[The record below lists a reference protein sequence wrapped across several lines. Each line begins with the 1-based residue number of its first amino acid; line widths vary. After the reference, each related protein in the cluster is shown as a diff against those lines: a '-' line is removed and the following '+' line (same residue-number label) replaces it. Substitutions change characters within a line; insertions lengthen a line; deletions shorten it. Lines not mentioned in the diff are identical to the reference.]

1 MQPLKALFPL
11 ITVLAA
17 AITWLVLSEPGSQIL
32 TSWLQPWRPQGP
44 QVGQILTLQGSMKTV
59 RDGRVEAFEGQLEK
73 PLPVHSGDR
82 IEVDAKSRAVIVL
95 NSQDELQLVPF
106 TAAALQLW
114 NERDPNSAVYLT
126 LLNGE
131 AELKKPGVKGK
142 AYIVREGRLYL
153 PGQAATNKP
162 MSLTVLKNAPLDM
175 QLGEETDAPPVD
187 SSGEASGPTTGLE
200 EEPKAEFGAEPET
213 LSNEYIDETISSRQG
228 LLQKCWLAR
237 VRENPNAKVK
247 MTVQFE
253 ISRRGKV
260 REVRVADS
268 TVDDD
273 TLKNCVSQ
281 VFERLAFRTFKGS
294 EIALSYPIQFE

>member
-1 MQPLKALFPL
+1 MQSLKALFPL
-11 ITVLAA
+11 FTVLAA
-17 AITWLVLSEPGSQIL
+17 AITWLVLSEPGTQIL

-44 QVGQILTLQGSMKTV
+44 QVGQILQLQGTMKTV
-59 RDGRVEAFEGQLEK
+59 RDGRVEAFETLEK

-82 IEVDAKSRAVIVL
+82 IEVDAKSRAVLVL
-95 NSQDELQLVPF
+95 NSQDELQLTPL

-126 LLNGE
+126 LLSGE

-142 AYIVREGRLYL
+142 AYIVRDGRLYL
-153 PGQAATNKP
+153 PGQAPSNKA
-162 MSLTVLKNAPLDM
+162 MALTVLRNAPLDM
-175 QLGEETDAPPVD
+175 QLGEETDAPPTENA
-187 SSGEASGPTTGLE
+187 GEVAAAASGLE
-200 EEPKAEFGAEPET
+200 EEPKSEFGAEPET

-237 VRENPNAKVK
+237 VRANPDAKVK

-268 TVDDD
+268 TVDDE